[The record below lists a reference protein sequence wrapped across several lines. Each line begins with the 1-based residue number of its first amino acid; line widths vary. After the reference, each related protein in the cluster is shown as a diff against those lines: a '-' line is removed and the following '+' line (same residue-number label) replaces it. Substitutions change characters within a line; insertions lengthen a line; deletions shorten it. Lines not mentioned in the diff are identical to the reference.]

1 MAKKKVQA
9 VSFDDLK
16 KLVVNEAKN
25 NNNVL
30 PQEQIDEYLMNYDLS
45 DELAEELQG
54 GAQKGQGYL
63 APTARDCAQQAHGR
77 GYAFSQQDGLRPY
90 PRDSPDDGP
99 AHAVCASVGV
109 RPDRKVQRYL

>member
-30 PQEQIDEYLMNYDLS
+30 TQEQIDEYLNSQKNYLNIFNKIK
-45 DELAEELQG
+45 LPFLMMI
-54 GAQKGQGYL
+54 
-63 APTARDCAQQAHGR
+63 
-77 GYAFSQQDGLRPY
+77 
-90 PRDSPDDGP
+90 
-99 AHAVCASVGV
+99 
-109 RPDRKVQRYL
+109 